1 MLDMQLAG
9 TYVNLADAYR
19 VQGHDDKGGQV
30 LRRGLALLPHAAD
43 LHHALGLLLVR
54 KGDKAAAVSALE
66 QAARRAPDNARY
78 AYVYAVALHSTGHPG
93 KALAV
98 LHDADI
104 RHPNTPDILGT
115 LVTLY
120 REAGDTP
127 AALIYARKL
136 AAAMPDDPEVQ
147 RLLAELGGTK

>member
-1 MLDMQLAG
+1 M
-9 TYVNLADAYR
+9 
-19 VQGHDDKGGQV
+19 
-30 LRRGLALLPHAAD
+30 
-43 LHHALGLLLVR
+43 
-54 KGDKAAAVSALE
+54 E

-78 AYVYAVALHSTGHPG
+78 AYVYAVALNSTGQPG

-98 LHDADI
+98 LRDADA

-115 LVTLY
+115 LVSFY

-127 AALIYARKL
+127 AALNYARKL

-147 RLLAELGGTK
+147 RLVAELGGQWDSSAIMTYLRAKTPQELLAQMQGGDSGIYAIPWLFA

>member
-1 MLDMQLAG
+1 MKAS
-9 TYVNLADAYR
+9 
-19 VQGHDDKGGQV
+19 
-30 LRRGLALLPHAAD
+30 AA
-43 LHHALGLLLVR
+43 AQC
-54 KGDKAAAVSALE
+54 DKAAAVSELE

-78 AYVYAVALHSTGHPG
+78 AYVYAVALHSTGQPG

-98 LHDADI
+98 LRDADA

-115 LVTLY
+115 LVSFY

-127 AALIYARKL
+127 AALNYARKL

-147 RLLAELGGTK
+147 RLVAELGGTGTK

>member
-1 MLDMQLAG
+1 
-9 TYVNLADAYR
+9 
-19 VQGHDDKGGQV
+19 
-30 LRRGLALLPHAAD
+30 
-43 LHHALGLLLVR
+43 
-54 KGDKAAAVSALE
+54 LE

-98 LHDADI
+98 LRDADS

-115 LVTLY
+115 LVSLY

-127 AALIYARKL
+127 AALNYARKL
-136 AAAMPDDPEVQ
+136 AAAMPDDPEIQ